1 MAEGGIPIAA
11 QSGPTT
17 TITLTLRSAGKDV
30 MSQADFNYTDD
41 VAARCGQ
48 FDLAYTESGM
58 TSTYAVQLLNAPP
71 AGEKRFAWMQNT
83 KPHPPQ
89 DFGSVGLRVLAGT
102 LSVSLGLSVAELN
115 SEADARPALD
125 SMAGLAQ
132 ELIDQATQ
140 HPPSVAAAL
149 PNSRTP
155 DDLVALLKGITG
167 PNGNPVN
174 MRTGERHVLVG
185 ARKGTLTV
193 EAGAIRFSAADVQS
207 GADGLAAVIGQVF
220 AKAGL

>member
-17 TITLTLRSAGKDV
+17 TITLTLRSAEKDV

-58 TSTYAVQLLNAPP
+58 TSMYAVQLLNAPP

-83 KPHPPQ
+83 KPHPPRTSARSAQ
-89 DFGSVGLRVLAGT
+89 GAGRD
-102 LSVSLGLSVAELN
+102 VIRPPRPSVAELN

-167 PNGNPVN
+167 PNGNPVD

-193 EAGAIRFSAADVQS
+193 EAGAIRFSDADVQS